1 MLTPE
6 EIEWLSKKL
15 DKIERKQEEMC
26 NTLKYINEK
35 VHRLSDIEAC
45 VSKIRI
51 EQTINSLYIKAID
64 TKLPKEEDI

>member
-26 NTLKYINEK
+26 NTLKHINEK
-35 VHRLSDIEAC
+35 VHRLSDIEAY
-45 VSKIRI
+45 VSKIWI
-51 EQTINSLYIKAID
+51 EQTIDSLYIKAID
-64 TKLPKEEDI
+64 SKISNKE